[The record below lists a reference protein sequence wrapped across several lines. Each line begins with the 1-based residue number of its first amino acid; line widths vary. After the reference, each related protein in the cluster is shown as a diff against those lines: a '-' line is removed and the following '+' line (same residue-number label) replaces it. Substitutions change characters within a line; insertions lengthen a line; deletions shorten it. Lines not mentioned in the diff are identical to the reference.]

1 MAIPASPSPAHV
13 RLAPGRPDVHPGS
26 PMQIRRYTQ
35 IAMTME
41 IYGEVPTAKTRS
53 ALKRLGRQ
61 LDG

>member
-1 MAIPASPSPAHV
+1 
-13 RLAPGRPDVHPGS
+13 
-26 PMQIRRYTQ
+26 MQIRRYTQ